1 MIKKSIPHMITSMNL
16 FCGFAAI
23 VYAFEANKL
32 YSLLFIIAAMILD
45 AMDGRA
51 ARMLGVEGEFG
62 KELDSLADV
71 VTFGVAPGLL
81 LYHVCL
87 QDWGIAGLILA
98 ALFPICGALRLAR
111 FNTQTHKVSKSFV
124 GLPITAAGA
133 ILALFAVNSHFF
145 GTPFLITLFLVL
157 SFLMVSNIKF
167 PSFKHVRFPRHVYV
181 VVPVMVLLI
190 YGISTL
196 TAKSFSILWFMPI
209 PLLFL
214 FVLSVLKRRKKRE
227 EATEEAEEPVEHHL

>member
-1 MIKKSIPHMITSMNL
+1 MITSMNL
-16 FCGFAAI
+16 FCGFAAV
-23 VYAFEANKL
+23 VYAFDENKL

-71 VTFGVAPGLL
+71 VTFGVAPALL

-87 QDWGIAGLILA
+87 QDWGFTGLILA

-111 FNTQTHKVSKSFV
+111 FNTNTHKVSKSFV

-145 GTPFLITLFLVL
+145 GASFLITLFIGL

-167 PSFKHVRFPRHVYV
+167 PSFKHVRFPKHVYI
-181 VVPVMVLLI
+181 VVPIMVVII
-190 YGISTL
+190 YGISKL
-196 TAKSFSILWFMPI
+196 TAESFSILWFMPV
-209 PLLFL
+209 PLLVL
-214 FVLSVLKRRKKRE
+214 FILSVLKRRKRKVKKE
-227 EATEEAEEPVEHHL
+227 ETLEEQEKPMERHL